1 MATVQPVDGA
11 RDSSVEA
18 TEGAPMMGGAEPE
31 ALAAAAAKTCL
42 PQRTLCPL
50 PNKFGGWKEG
60 FETYHIALFLVGLI
74 FGNIALLAT
83 GAVDRPTA
91 GCAAVNATA
100 GCAAAALPV
109 QELLQPSNPTMKLFL
124 LTTVALFAKC
134 HLMTWLEVWMGCKNN
149 SFSKNVWD
157 ENTGNTKVQARK
169 TEQDLFKQTCHNIH
183 ANDIENIPLTLA
195 LHTLLVLVQP
205 TLTVARLVF
214 ITYTVSRFVHTCW
227 YAGYGSH
234 EIRAMIFALNCFSN
248 YMAAVQILAAVDV
261 L

>member
-1 MATVQPVDGA
+1 MATVQPTDGGA

-50 PNKFGGWKEG
+50 PNRFGGWKEG

-74 FGNIALLAT
+74 FGNIALLAA

-109 QELLQPSNPTMKLFL
+109 EELLQPSNPTMKLFL
-124 LTTVALFAKC
+124 LTTVALIAKC

-149 SFSKNVWD
+149 SFSKNVWVSAAAPCASSS
-157 ENTGNTKVQARK
+157 EAS
-169 TEQDLFKQTCHNIH
+169 KQR
-183 ANDIENIPLTLA
+183 
-195 LHTLLVLVQP
+195 LHTWLHRTRTP
-205 TLTVARLVF
+205 ATRRCRPGRRSRTCSSRPATTSTRACRRSPSGFCIRVA
-214 ITYTVSRFVHTCW
+214 S
-227 YAGYGSH
+227 
-234 EIRAMIFALNCFSN
+234 E
-248 YMAAVQILAAVDV
+248 AAAQ
-261 L
+261 